1 VSSKSSRGLE
11 GETRAAAA
19 LEKKGMRILA
29 RNFRARTGEIDII
42 AREAETIVFVEVK
55 TWTHYG
61 FEDLRLG
68 INEKKQRRIIETAKY
83 FLLEHREYNGMGVRF
98 DVVFISPHD
107 RGQATGNQGSGS
119 QGSLIHLASA
129 FMERV

>member
-1 VSSKSSRGLE
+1 MRSRASRGRE
-11 GETRAAAA
+11 GENRAAAA
-19 LEKKGMRILA
+19 LEAKGMEILK
-29 RNFRARTGEIDII
+29 RNFRSRTGEIDII
-42 AREAETIVFVEVK
+42 ARENDTIVFVEVK
-55 TWTHYG
+55 AWERYG

-83 FLLEHREYNGMGVRF
+83 FLWEHRKYNGMGIRF

-107 RGQATGNQGSGS
+107 
-119 QGSLIHLASA
+119 IVHLASA